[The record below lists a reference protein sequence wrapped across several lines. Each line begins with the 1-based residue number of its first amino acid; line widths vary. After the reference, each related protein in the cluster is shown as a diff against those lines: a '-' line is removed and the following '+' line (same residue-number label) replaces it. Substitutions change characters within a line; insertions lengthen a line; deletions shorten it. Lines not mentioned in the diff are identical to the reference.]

1 MGWSKE
7 LKEGYKHVQN
17 VKDDQKNVLL
27 ADVLS
32 RKKILTITKCVRF
45 VMLAIISKMKGVQ
58 YYDIRRDKTRS
69 E

>member
-1 MGWSKE
+1 MA
-7 LKEGYKHVQN
+7 
-17 VKDDQKNVLL
+17 L
-27 ADVLS
+27 AYVDKPWGNEVIFAHTEKYLG
-32 RKKILTITKCVRF
+32 KILTITKCVRF